1 MVDEPLPFEDED
13 PGFTEDEEEL
23 LDLALKNL
31 GTFLTEHGHQDP
43 EWAEPDFKDAELS
56 EPEGSP
62 SY

>member
-13 PGFTEDEEEL
+13 PGFTEEEEEL

-31 GTFLTEHGHQDP
+31 GAFLTEHEHQDP
-43 EWAEPDFKDAELS
+43 EWAEPDFKDAEFP
-56 EPEGSP
+56 EPEGAP

>member
-13 PGFTEDEEEL
+13 PGFTEEEEEL

-31 GTFLTEHGHQDP
+31 GAFLTEHGHQDP